1 MELAEKFKLS
11 KVSVWSALN
20 YLTNSERAK
29 AIRNYALDHGGA
41 LVDQDFIPN
50 CRTEHTQDEM
60 ISTFAGGVQVRL
72 SKIDSSAR
80 ILVDDVVQETYEDVY
95 LYGYGNLLYHAQELS
110 EQRVAE
116 ASRR

>member
-20 YLTNSERAK
+20 YLTNSERAR
-29 AIRNYALDHGGA
+29 AVRNYAIDHGGA
-41 LVDQDFIPN
+41 LVDKDFMPN

-60 ISTFAGGVQVRL
+60 ISSFAGGVQVRL

-95 LYGYGNLLYHAQELS
+95 LYGYGNLLYHAQKLS